1 MKVSLYFINELL
13 DVSSIIKNLQL
24 QVWLSIKYTYNKFMT
39 V

>member
-13 DVSSIIKNLQL
+13 DVSSITKNLQL
-24 QVWLSIKYTYNKFMT
+24 QARLSIKYTYNKFMT